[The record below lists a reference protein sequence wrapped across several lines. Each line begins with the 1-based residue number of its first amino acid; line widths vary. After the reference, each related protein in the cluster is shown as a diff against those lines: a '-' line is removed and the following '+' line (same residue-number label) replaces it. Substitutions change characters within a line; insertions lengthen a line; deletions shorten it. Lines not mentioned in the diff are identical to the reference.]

1 MQHPKTDWLL
11 SAPVTPTNPK
21 ADSPL
26 FPFIARLIRGEDL
39 SAQEAVKFFRIL
51 TDMRHGS
58 IQIAAAI
65 TALRLLLSTRIKT
78 FYSEKPPSTLMTVP
92 VVNAASSDA
101 R

>member
-1 MQHPKTDWLL
+1 M
-11 SAPVTPTNPK
+11 
-21 ADSPL
+21 
-26 FPFIARLIRGEDL
+26 
-39 SAQEAVKFFRIL
+39 
-51 TDMRHGS
+51 
-58 IQIAAAI
+58 IAAAI

>member
-1 MQHPKTDWLL
+1 MIFGIRNATIP
-11 SAPVTPTNPK
+11 NPK
-21 ADSPL
+21 
-26 FPFIARLIRGEDL
+26 
-39 SAQEAVKFFRIL
+39 K
-51 TDMRHGS
+51 M
-58 IQIAAAI
+58 IAAAI